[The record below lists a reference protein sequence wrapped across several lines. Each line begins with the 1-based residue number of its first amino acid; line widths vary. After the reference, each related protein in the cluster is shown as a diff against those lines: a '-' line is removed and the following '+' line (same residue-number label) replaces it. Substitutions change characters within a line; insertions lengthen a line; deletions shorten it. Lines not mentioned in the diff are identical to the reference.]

1 MKPLTIVLAVALL
14 SAVGCNENPDMGADS
29 PEATSW
35 LVKSY
40 NDVAIENAIIRQH
53 TMLPYHFIQNSDQL
67 NEIGKRDLGILA
79 THFKKHPGR
88 LNVRKGNVAGGL
100 YETRVRTVRDMM
112 AQAGVDIQKVDVQDT
127 LPGGDGMSSDE
138 VVFILTQQ
146 TEGDAG
152 SNTYGASTMT
162 LESN

>member
-1 MKPLTIVLAVALL
+1 MKPLTLVLAVALL
-14 SAVGCNENPDMGADS
+14 TAVGCNEKSDISCDS
-29 PEATSW
+29 PQTDSW

-67 NEIGKRDLGILA
+67 NEIGTRDLGILA

-88 LNVRKGNVAGGL
+88 LNVRKGNVAGDL
-100 YETRVRTVRDMM
+100 YEARVQTVLNMM
-112 AQAGVDIQKVDVQDT
+112 TQVGVDMQKVDVQDT

-138 VVFILTQQ
+138 VVFILTRQ
-146 TEGDAG
+146 TEAGAG
-152 SNTYGASTMT
+152 SSTSGASTMT